1 MHDPHL
7 RHKVLGGLGAAA
19 LLLMFV
25 NAFMLGGNSAESR
38 TSQMKELTQ
47 SVRGRLQSCKRE
59 ALRREAGHS
68 TKENRTRGAERSIE
82 WENHILQA
90 LVQDVMEVVA
100 DCERGVDEMKRR
112 LVDGADDVHK
122 VLGRLRYENAQLKT
136 TKNEIITKKKE
147 MAEAQRKSVRALKL
161 ENQEL
166 RNRYLEYAAEEEK
179 QKRAAAA
186 REEERLVAEAQALE
200 QEAKRQQ
207 EKEAEE
213 RHSREK
219 AAKEARSSGVED
231 ASEEAAHTRRH
242 KAKGSPSRRKRSD
255 DNDGS
260 DGETEE
266 RVVRRRS
273 TRSKAKKVV
282 EVDESDDDA
291 PPPPPG
297 KKKCE
302 DARNDCAAWAADG
315 ECEQNP
321 AFMKKRCRKSCKLC

>member
-1 MHDPHL
+1 MTTRPTSL
-7 RHKVLGGLGAAA
+7 SSRH
-19 LLLMFV
+19 
-25 NAFMLGGNSAESR
+25 SAESR
-38 TSQMKELTQ
+38 TGQMKELTQ

-59 ALRREAGHS
+59 ALRREAGQS
-68 TKENRTRGAERSIE
+68 TKENRTRGTERSIE

-179 QKRAAAA
+179 QKHAAAA

-207 EKEAEE
+207 EKAAEE
-213 RHSREK
+213 RRSREK
-219 AAKEARSSGVED
+219 TKEARSNGVED
-231 ASEEAAHTRRH
+231 DSEQEAAHTRKR
-242 KAKGSPSRRKRSD
+242 KAKGSPSRRKRD
-255 DNDGS
+255 DDSDGS
-260 DGETEE
+260 DGESEE

-273 TRSKAKKVV
+273 TRSKAKKAV
-282 EVDESDDDA
+282 EMDESDDDA

-297 KKKCE
+297 KKKV
-302 DARNDCAAWAADG
+302 R
-315 ECEQNP
+315 
-321 AFMKKRCRKSCKLC
+321 FLRI